1 MFLLNVPLEVAPGV
15 VSCGAVNGKAG
26 EFFLKTMFSSQMTI
40 KRAK

>member
-15 VSCGAVNGKAG
+15 VTCGAVNGKAE
-26 EFFLKTMFSSQMTI
+26 EFFFKTMFSSQMTI